1 MLLLERCSVPEIV
14 AALKEVSSAP
24 RGRQKRDELL
34 SECRLLTADQA
45 NHERMCAAVLNTRSA
60 ERVRALCRWWGIR
73 SSRLTKQAAIDAFV
87 REDSASSSRTAAV
100 EAPASAASASSSG
113 PLAEAFVTAASASSS
128 GPAAAEPPASVSTT
142 QLVLHDGNRMNK
154 RFRKQLMRRLRRL
167 ACSSRIKAVIRS
179 RDWRGRTVSEVR
191 AAVSQQSGVSLQVGE
206 KRAFFERQLERHL
219 RRHRRTRARPQPKR
233 QPMRVLSDSWVGGVH
248 QEHREHAPM
257 RLNDYFSRK
266 AFATAAEPLAPSS
279 SSSLLSLV
287 PLSDLSAGG

>member
-14 AALKEVSSAP
+14 AALNEVSLAP
-24 RGRQKRDELL
+24 RGRKKRDELL

-45 NHERMCAAVLNTRSA
+45 NHERMCAAVLNTKSA
-60 ERVRALCRWWGIR
+60 AEVRELCRFWGIP
-73 SSRLTKQAAIDAFV
+73 SSRLNKQAAIAAFV
-87 REDSASSSRTAAV
+87 REDSACSSRTAAV

-113 PLAEAFVTAASASSS
+113 P
-128 GPAAAEPPASVSTT
+128 AAAEPPASVATT

-191 AAVSQQSGVSLQVGE
+191 AAVSQQVGVSLQVGE

-257 RLNDYFSRK
+257 RLNDYLSRK

>member
-1 MLLLERCSVPEIV
+1 MLLLQTCSVPEIV
-14 AALKEVSSAP
+14 AALHEVRLTP
-24 RGRQKRDELL
+24 RGRKKRDELL
-34 SECRLLTADQA
+34 SECRQLTADHA

-100 EAPASAASASSSG
+100 EAPAS
-113 PLAEAFVTAASASSS
+113 AASASSS

-219 RRHRRTRARPQPKR
+219 WRHLRTRATPKPK
-233 QPMRVLSDSWVGGVH
+233 PMRVLSDSWVGGVH

>member
-60 ERVRALCRWWGIR
+60 ERVRALCRWWGIP

-100 EAPASAASASSSG
+100 EAPAS
-113 PLAEAFVTAASASSS
+113 AASASSS

-219 RRHRRTRARPQPKR
+219 RRHRRTRARPKPKR

-257 RLNDYFSRK
+257 RLNDYLSRK

>member
-45 NHERMCAAVLNTRSA
+45 NHERLCAAVLNTRSA
-60 ERVRALCRWWGIR
+60 ARVRALCRWWGIP
-73 SSRLTKQAAIDAFV
+73 SSRLTKQAAIAAFV

-113 PLAEAFVTAASASSS
+113 P
-128 GPAAAEPPASVSTT
+128 AAAEPPASVATT
-142 QLVLHDGNRMNK
+142 QLVLYDGNRMNK
-154 RFRKQLMRRLRRL
+154 RFRKKLMRRLLRL
-167 ACSSRIKAVIRS
+167 ACSSRIKAAIRS
-179 RDWRGRTVSEVR
+179 QAWRGRTVSEVR
-191 AAVSQQSGVSLQVGE
+191 VAVSQQVGVSLEVGE

-219 RRHRRTRARPQPKR
+219 WRHLRRRARTKPKPKPK
-233 QPMRVLSDSWVGGVH
+233 PMRVLSDSWVGGVH

-257 RLNDYFSRK
+257 RLNDYLSRK
-266 AFATAAEPLAPSS
+266 AFATAAEPWAPSS
-279 SSSLLSLV
+279 SSSLLSLA
-287 PLSDLSAGG
+287 PLSNLSAGG

>member
-1 MLLLERCSVPEIV
+1 MLLLQRCSVAEIV
-14 AALKEVSSAP
+14 AALNEVSLAP
-24 RGRQKRDELL
+24 RGRKKRDELL
-34 SECRLLTADQA
+34 SECRPLTADPA
-45 NHERMCAAVLNTRSA
+45 NHERMCAAVLNTRSTA
-60 ERVRALCRWWGIR
+60 AVRALCRCWGIP
-73 SSRLTKQAAIDAFV
+73 SSRLNKQDAIAAFV

-100 EAPASAASASSSG
+100 EAPAS
-113 PLAEAFVTAASASSS
+113 AASASSS

-287 PLSDLSAGG
+287 PLRDLSAGG

>member
-100 EAPASAASASSSG
+100 EAPAS
-113 PLAEAFVTAASASSS
+113 AASASSS

-233 QPMRVLSDSWVGGVH
+233 QPMRVLSDSWVGGEH
-248 QEHREHAPM
+248 QEQREHAPM
-257 RLNDYFSRK
+257 RLNDYWSRE
-266 AFATAAEPLAPSS
+266 AFKTEVAEPL
-279 SSSLLSLV
+279 V
-287 PLSDLSAGG
+287 PLPWHPRLP

>member
-113 PLAEAFVTAASASSS
+113 P
-128 GPAAAEPPASVSTT
+128 AAAEPPASVATT

-287 PLSDLSAGG
+287 PLSNLSAGG

>member
-100 EAPASAASASSSG
+100 EAPAS
-113 PLAEAFVTAASASSS
+113 AASASSS

>member
-113 PLAEAFVTAASASSS
+113 P
-128 GPAAAEPPASVSTT
+128 AAAEPPASVSTT

-219 RRHRRTRARPQPKR
+219 RRHRRTRARPKPKR

-257 RLNDYFSRK
+257 RLNDYLSRK